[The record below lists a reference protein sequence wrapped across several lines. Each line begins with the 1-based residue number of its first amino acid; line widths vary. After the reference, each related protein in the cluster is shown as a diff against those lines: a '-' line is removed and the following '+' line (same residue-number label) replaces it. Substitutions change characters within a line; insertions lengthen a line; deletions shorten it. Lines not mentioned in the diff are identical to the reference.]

1 MNKIKNKTHIKVW
14 TNKTIFGTNDD
25 NYIQPQPTDAMV
37 FSSSNHGEYVIN
49 SVKVLDLIYTNQLH
63 PLDYS
68 EYRIR
73 LYTKY
78 VDWKQSI

>member
-1 MNKIKNKTHIKVW
+1 
-14 TNKTIFGTNDD
+14 
-25 NYIQPQPTDAMV
+25 MV

-73 LYTKY
+73 FYTKY
-78 VDWKQSI
+78 FD